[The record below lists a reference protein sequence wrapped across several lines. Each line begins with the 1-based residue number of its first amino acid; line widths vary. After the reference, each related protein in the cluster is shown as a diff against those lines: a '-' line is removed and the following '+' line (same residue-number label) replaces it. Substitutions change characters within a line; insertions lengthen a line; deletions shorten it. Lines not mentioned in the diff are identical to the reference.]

1 VIIDGR
7 RRFLL
12 FLGDVLLLALVGS
25 ALQAW
30 VAPGVEAWRMAVSLA
45 VFPPLFYIS
54 GLYERRD
61 LPLDG
66 HYIGQAATAGAMVVG
81 VLAVLFYWVPPLEL
95 PRRLVPAE
103 IVSVLLLLPF
113 WRKLSARVVGR
124 VKGPVRLVVHGEGPA
139 ADALVEA
146 VREHGDYVV
155 ENPVAAVAGGV
166 PVSRGVVADVT
177 NGSGESLPS
186 GELLGLARR
195 GYHVT
200 DMVSIYE
207 QATGR
212 LPTEHL
218 SHQWLLS
225 ELQPIRG
232 PAYARVRRS
241 VDVVGAILLLAVL
254 GLPTALVALLQWLED
269 HGPVF
274 YTQLRVGQDEAEFPI
289 YKLRTMRDGADCD
302 GPLWTVEADPRIT
315 RVGRLARLL
324 RLDEVPQLWNVLRGE
339 MCLVGPRPEAVG
351 LVRQYE
357 EQIPNY
363 HLRHL
368 VKPGVT
374 GWAQI
379 CFKNT
384 SSVQAVKRKLEY
396 DLYYIRHMGPV
407 FDLRIILRTVAVV
420 LSGKGSR

>member
-1 VIIDGR
+1 M
-7 RRFLL
+7 L
-12 FLGDVLLLALVGS
+12 FLGDVVLLALVG
-25 ALQAW
+25 ALLQAW
-30 VAPGVEAWRMAVSLA
+30 LAPGVEAWRMAVSLA
-45 VFPPLFYIS
+45 AFPPVLYIS

-66 HYIGQAATAGAMVVG
+66 HYLAQAATAGLIIMG
-81 VLAVLFYWVPPLEL
+81 VLAVLFYWVPVLEL
-95 PRRLVPAE
+95 PRRLLPAE
-103 IVSVLLLLPF
+103 IVAVLLALPS
-113 WRKLSARVVGR
+113 WRMLSARVVGR
-124 VKGPVRLVVHGEGPA
+124 VNGPVRLVVHGDGPA

-146 VREHGDYVV
+146 VRDHGDYVV
-155 ENPVAAVAGGV
+155 ENPVAAVANGV
-166 PVSRGVVADVT
+166 PVSQGVVADAT
-177 NGSGESLPS
+177 NGAGPSLPS

-200 DMVSIYE
+200 DMVNVYE

-232 PAYARVRRS
+232 PAYARIRRAI
-241 VDVVGAILLLAVL
+241 DVVGSLLILAVL
-254 GLPTALVALLQWLED
+254 GIPTVFVALLQRLED
-269 HGPVF
+269 RGPIF
-274 YTQLRVGQDEAEFPI
+274 FTQLRVGRDERPFRI
-289 YKLRTMRDGADCD
+289 YKLRTMRVGADRN
-302 GPLWTVEADPRIT
+302 GPLWTVEGDPRIT

-339 MCLVGPRPEAVG
+339 MCLVGPRPEALG

-357 EQIPNY
+357 SQIPNY

-379 CFKNT
+379 CFENT
-384 SSVQAVKRKLEY
+384 SSVEAVKRKLEY

-407 FDLRIILRTVAVV
+407 FDLRIMLRTVAVV